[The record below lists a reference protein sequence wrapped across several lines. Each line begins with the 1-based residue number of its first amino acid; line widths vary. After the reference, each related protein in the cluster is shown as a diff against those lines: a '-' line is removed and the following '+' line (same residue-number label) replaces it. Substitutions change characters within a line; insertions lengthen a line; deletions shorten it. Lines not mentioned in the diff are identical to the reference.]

1 MKIHKVKSGDSLY
14 NIAKVNETEVHNI
27 MDDNQ
32 LSGNDK
38 LAIGESLIIR
48 NEGKR
53 RIDVNGYVY
62 PFIDND
68 TLYASIPF
76 LTYIS
81 IFSYHATN
89 EGNLIPLNDIAII
102 EMAEAGNVAPMLVV
116 TNMSSSG
123 FDSNIAHSILI
134 SDDIQNK
141 LINNILEVLKE
152 KHYYGVSIDFEYV
165 YPEDKELYNN
175 FIKKIA
181 DILHYNNYE
190 LMTALAP
197 KVYAEQ
203 KGLLYEAHD
212 YGFHGKY
219 ADHVILM
226 TYEWGYTY
234 GPPMAV
240 APLNQVERV
249 INYAVSEIPSKKI
262 LMGIPN
268 YGYDWTLPYTK
279 GVAAK
284 SISNTAAVELAKRKN
299 VSIEFDNI
307 ANAPFFHYVDEDGK
321 EHEVWFEDARS
332 IEAKLS
338 LVSKYDLGGVSYWHL
353 GKMFNSN
360 FLVLE
365 DMYRINKK

>member
-14 NIAKVNETEVHNI
+14 NIAKENETDVNNI

-32 LSGNDK
+32 LSGNDQ
-38 LAIGESLIIR
+38 LAVGESLVIR
-48 NEGKR
+48 DEGKR

-62 PFIDND
+62 PFIDTD
-68 TLYASIPF
+68 TLYASLPF

-81 IFSYHATN
+81 IFSYHATK
-89 EGNLIPLNDIAII
+89 EGNLIPLDDTKII
-102 EMAEAGNVAPMLVV
+102 EMSESTNVAPMLVV
-116 TNMSSSG
+116 TNMDSSG
-123 FDSNIAHSILI
+123 FDSNIAHSILY
-134 SDDIQNK
+134 SEEIQNK
-141 LINNILEVLKE
+141 LINNILGVLKE
-152 KHYYGVSIDFEYV
+152 KHYYGVSIDFEYIF
-165 YPEDKELYNN
+165 PEDKNLYNN
-175 FIKKIA
+175 FIKKISEV
-181 DILHYNNYE
+181 LHYNNYE

-197 KVYAEQ
+197 KVFADQ

-212 YGFHGKY
+212 YNFHGKY

-249 INYAVSEIPSKKI
+249 INYAVSEIPSEKI

-299 VSIEFDNI
+299 AQIEFDNI
-307 ANAPFFHYVDEDGK
+307 AMAPFFHYTDENGK
-321 EHEVWFEDARS
+321 EHEVWFEDAKS

-353 GKMFNSN
+353 GKMFTSN
-360 FLVLE
+360 FLVLD